1 MNPARAAPVRRQLE
15 LAFYYLFGLRRKRTY
30 WEHEI
35 YKSRRR
41 EGEYHK
47 LMPRLRAV
55 TDEFFNYFRLD
66 EAAFDKLIDKIRP
79 RITRHSNRGFR
90 VSHHAVSAIVFE
102 TCSVIYEDLR
112 DDCLRTPST
121 QTPEWA
127 PVVECF
133 RNRWNC
139 PNTLGA
145 IDGKHVLNKK
155 PEKSGPLYFNYKNS
169 FSVLCSTSAT
179 TAIG

>member
-79 RITRHSNRGFR
+79 RFALRSCDGSATWTFQDHKALEPRVPGVASRSVSDRLRNVLRHLRGFERRLPAHSQHSNTRMG
-90 VSHHAVSAIVFE
+90 
-102 TCSVIYEDLR
+102 TCSGMLPKPLELPKYPGCAQQL
-112 DDCLRTPST
+112 
-121 QTPEWA
+121 
-127 PVVECF
+127 
-133 RNRWNC
+133 
-139 PNTLGA
+139 
-145 IDGKHVLNKK
+145 HVLGLLQVRLT
-155 PEKSGPLYFNYKNS
+155 ESM
-169 FSVLCSTSAT
+169 C
-179 TAIG
+179 